1 MKKLTKKERIKVIKR
16 RRKVLG
22 ILSIMFLILGLLS
35 AFSTAGASDLELIEF
50 HVMIIRIIMSL
61 ILLIISYIG
70 MYVLEVTR

>member
-1 MKKLTKKERIKVIKR
+1 MKKLTKKERIKVIRR

-22 ILSIMFLILGLLS
+22 ILSIMFLIFGLLS
-35 AFSTAGASDLELIEF
+35 AFSTAGASDLGLIEF

-70 MYVLEVTR
+70 MHILEVTR